1 MPLERRIMVA
11 KPEVEREMGSAGKII
26 ILTALTFSLL
36 WLTSAGTAGQSSGE
50 AADLSY
56 AHPSSKLAEEVY
68 DNIEVFRG
76 VPYGELIPTMQLVS
90 EMLGVQCEFCHAEDN
105 RAEEGIPQKQ
115 ISRRMFQMVA
125 TINRESFG
133 GRTVVTCY
141 TCHRG
146 VPLTETMP
154 DWESV
159 LGRSR
164 GDAVQQADG
173 VAVRSDSAPSD
184 RKPDETPL
192 PTVDEVLARYIEA
205 LGGADALGEIKTRI
219 ERGTVTSTRP
229 NQPPVTLPI
238 EAIAVSPDKRYTKSY
253 SVSHLGNSSRAYGVY
268 NGDAGWMRE
277 GSGPTRIMFGWRRD
291 AARLEDTL
299 NFPMNVKKF
308 IRQLRVNRATSID
321 GEDVYVVSGSTEYLP
336 EVELYFGKN
345 TALLRRI
352 EYYTNTVVG
361 IFPSRIDYSDY
372 RDVEGVLIPHQW
384 DVAVVRGVRAR
395 YQINDVRQ
403 NGEVPETNFLLPT
416 PLPSLYR

>member
-1 MPLERRIMVA
+1 MVA
-11 KPEVEREMGSAGKII
+11 KPGVERELGNAGKII
-26 ILTALTFSLL
+26 TLTVLTVSLF
-36 WLTSAGTAGQSSGE
+36 WLTSTGTAKQSSGE
-50 AADLSY
+50 SADLSY

-76 VPYGELIPTMQLVS
+76 VPYGEVIPTMQLVS

-115 ISRRMFQMVA
+115 IARRMFQMVA
-125 TINRESFG
+125 AVNRESFG

-146 VPLTETMP
+146 MPLTEPMP

-159 LGRSR
+159 LGRDR
-164 GDAVQQADG
+164 GDAVQPPDG
-173 VAVRSDSAPSD
+173 GVMRSDSAPSD
-184 RKPDETPL
+184 RNSDETPL

-205 LGGADALGEIKTRI
+205 LGGAEALGKIKTRI

-238 EAIAVSPDKRYTKSY
+238 EAIAVFPDKRYTKSY

-299 NFPMNVKKF
+299 NFPMNVTGF
-308 IRQLRVNRATSID
+308 IRQLRMNRAASID
-321 GEDVYVVSGSTEYLP
+321 NEDVHVVSGRTEYLP
-336 EVELYFGKN
+336 EVELYFGKK
-345 TALLRRI
+345 TGLLRRI

-372 RDVEGVLIPHQW
+372 RDVEGVLVPHQW
-384 DVAVVRGVRAR
+384 EVAVVRGVRAR

-403 NGEVPETNFLLPT
+403 NEAVPESNFLLPT

>member
-1 MPLERRIMVA
+1 MVA
-11 KPEVEREMGSAGKII
+11 KPEVERELGSAGRII
-26 ILTALTFSLL
+26 FLAVLAVSLF
-36 WLTSAGTAGQSSGE
+36 WLTGAGAAQQSSGDSV
-50 AADLSY
+50 DLSY
-56 AHPSSKLAEEVY
+56 AHPSPKLAEEVY
-68 DNIEVFRG
+68 ENIEVFRG
-76 VPYGELIPTMQLVS
+76 VPYAELIPTMQLVS

-105 RAEEGIPQKQ
+105 RAVEGIPQKQ
-115 ISRRMFQMVA
+115 IARRMFEMVA

-146 VPLTETMP
+146 TPLAEPMP

-173 VAVRSDSAPSD
+173 AVMRSDSSPSD
-184 RKPDETPL
+184 PESDETPL

-205 LGGADALGEIKTRI
+205 LGGAEALGKIKTRI

-229 NQPPVTLPI
+229 NRPPATLPI

-268 NGDAGWMRE
+268 NGEAGWMRE

-299 NFPMNVKKF
+299 NFPMNVRKL
-308 IRQLRVNRATSID
+308 IRQLRMNRAASID
-321 GEDVYVVSGSTEYLP
+321 GEDAHVLSGSTEYLP
-336 EVELYFGKN
+336 EVELYFAKMTG
-345 TALLRRI
+345 LLRRI

-372 RDVEGVLIPHQW
+372 RDVGGVLIPHQW

-395 YQINDVRQ
+395 YQIQDVRQ
-403 NGEVPETNFLLPT
+403 NEEVAESHFLLPT
-416 PLPSLYR
+416 PLPSMYR